1 MSELNKKYSQLH
13 IQLLEPRI
21 MFDGAAIYTASE
33 AIDLLDEQQSSQTK
47 SDPSQIILDVTSI
60 TDNPES
66 RKEIVFIDSGV
77 DDYQTIV
84 DAIVSSK
91 SIYLIDS
98 NENGFTKMQSILQ
111 SQQDVDAVHI
121 IGHASA
127 GLLMRDL
134 LYEQHLHL
142 ADFAR

>member
-84 DAIVSSK
+84 DAIDSSK
-91 SIYLIDS
+91 SISNRLQRKWFYKNAIYLAKS
-98 NENGFTKMQSILQ
+98 ARCRCCSYNR
-111 SQQDVDAVHI
+111 
-121 IGHASA
+121 HASA
-127 GLLMRDL
+127 GL
-134 LYEQHLHL
+134 
-142 ADFAR
+142 

>member
-1 MSELNKKYSQLH
+1 VLSKSDKKYSHLH

-21 MFDGAAIYTASE
+21 MFDGAAVYTAGE
-33 AIDLLDEQQSSQTK
+33 AIDLLDEQQSSQTQ
-47 SDPSQIILDVTSI
+47 SDSSQIISDVTSI

-66 RKEIVFIDSGV
+66 QKEIVFIDSGV

-84 DAIVSSK
+84 DAIDSSK

-98 NENGFTKMQSILQ
+98 NENGFSKMQFIMQ
-111 SQQDVDAVHI
+111 SQQEVDAVHI

-127 GLLMRDL
+127 GQVVLGKFYFKCRQ
-134 LYEQHLHL
+134 Y
-142 ADFAR
+142 